1 MRAAS
6 AQRLGVGI
14 LLLLLSIGMSVC
26 LVATCPAWHGLRV
39 GGLTLPVHEVI
50 PALPANLAAA
60 ALALAAAF
68 WLSRSPASKR
78 TVLICQKCN
87 RVTVNGGQT
96 HCECGG
102 AFSLLREMKWVEGPP
117 GPEPRPPHF
126 SLANPADAACP
137 PPALL

>member
-1 MRAAS
+1 
-6 AQRLGVGI
+6 
-14 LLLLLSIGMSVC
+14 MSFY
-26 LVATCPAWHGLRV
+26 LVATAPAWHGLRL

-68 WLSRSPASKR
+68 WLSRSPSSKR
-78 TVLICQKCN
+78 TALICQKCN

-102 AFSLLREMKWVEGPP
+102 AFSLLREMKWVEGPSS
-117 GPEPRPPHF
+117 PEPQPPGF
-126 SLANPADAACP
+126 SLPNPADGGYP